1 MAVEQMTTKQALKAC
16 QVFQGLTDER
26 LEKVAEA
33 CSQEVHEVGGT
44 VFHAGAMAQHVYV
57 LIDGKVALQMESP
70 VGQMQLRKRVTVDTI
85 GKGELF
91 GWSGLVEP
99 YSYTMSA
106 ICLRAST
113 VVAVDAQKL
122 STLLQDDCPIAYE
135 VLQGLTGVISSRLH
149 DTLQLLVTERSLT

>member
-26 LEKVAEA
+26 LEKVAEV
-33 CSQEVHEVGGT
+33 CSQETHEVGST

-57 LIDGKVALQMESP
+57 LVDGKVALQMESP

-113 VVAVDAQKL
+113 VLAIDAQKL